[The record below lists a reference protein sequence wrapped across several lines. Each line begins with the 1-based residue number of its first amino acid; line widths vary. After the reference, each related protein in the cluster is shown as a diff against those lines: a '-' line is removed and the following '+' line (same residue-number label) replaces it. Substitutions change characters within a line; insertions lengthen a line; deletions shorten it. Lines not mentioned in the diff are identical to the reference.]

1 MTVLGGNGLTPE
13 ARNASNLFNQ
23 IDLTIVMVS
32 WIQTKNIYYV
42 STTFQVRLHCIEYG
56 YGFTHY
62 S

>member
-32 WIQTKNIYYV
+32 WIQT
-42 STTFQVRLHCIEYG
+42 
-56 YGFTHY
+56 
-62 S
+62 